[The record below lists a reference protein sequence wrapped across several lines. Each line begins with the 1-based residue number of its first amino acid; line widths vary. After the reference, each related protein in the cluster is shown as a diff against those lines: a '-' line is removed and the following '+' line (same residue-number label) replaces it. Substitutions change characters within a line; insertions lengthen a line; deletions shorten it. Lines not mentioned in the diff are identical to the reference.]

1 MKKSEKIELTLIIG
15 FIILLFLTSKE
26 VFSTVPFLI
35 ATICMALYFSPI
47 KLIRIINLGEDKKFR
62 IAVNSLLTVMII
74 LSYVSIKIEVNNT
87 LHIMLLAVSIANLVL
102 LFLWNKKRKTSDFYL
117 LVLNLFL
124 VSGASFI

>member
-1 MKKSEKIELTLIIG
+1 MKKSEKIELILIIG
-15 FIILLFLTSKE
+15 FSILHFLTSKE
-26 VFSTVPFLI
+26 VFSTIPFFI
-35 ATICMALYFSPI
+35 ATISLALYFSPI

-74 LSYVSIKIEVNNT
+74 LSYISIKIEVNNT

-124 VSGASFI
+124 VSGASII